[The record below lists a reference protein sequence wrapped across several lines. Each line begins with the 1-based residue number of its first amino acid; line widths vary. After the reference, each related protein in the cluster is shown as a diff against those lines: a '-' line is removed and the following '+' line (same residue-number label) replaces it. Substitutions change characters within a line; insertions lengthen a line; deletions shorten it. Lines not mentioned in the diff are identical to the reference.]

1 MIRPALVMWVI
12 NKSQSRPLPL
22 VAARVHRFRR
32 AAGGMVVVP
41 APAAR
46 GLRAADSRRSGQK
59 CSAANAG
66 AGTTIRGR
74 FPRRMTSPGAV
85 VPTCT
90 VRHPGQAISFS
101 MSKPFFITTAI
112 DYTNG
117 APHIGHAYE
126 KVLADVLARYHR
138 LKGDDVFFLTGVDQH
153 GQKVQQSAE
162 KQGVEPQQFVD
173 EVTGKFRALWDKLD
187 VQYTGWA
194 ATTDPLHKECVRA
207 NLQKLWDDKDP
218 ATGQSRWLYKKS
230 QRGFYS
236 IRQEQFLTD
245 KERGPD
251 GHFGPEWGVVEER
264 DEENFYFRL
273 TQDPAT
279 GLPGWDPKQWLLDFI
294 DKRSA
299 DGNPFVVPDFRVAEL
314 RHAVEKLDGDLCISR
329 PASRLKWGIPFPESF
344 GAGFVTFVWFD
355 ALVNYISFVPGHD
368 PHYEHRTPKP
378 ETPTPKHGT
387 PDSELGFGS
396 SEFRFR
402 FADCWPPLHVIGKD
416 ILIPAHGVY
425 WPVMLKALGFTDDEM
440 PTLLVHGWWN
450 IAGAKMSKSLG
461 NVVDPDAL
469 ADRYGAEAL
478 RYYLV
483 SNIASGYDSDFS
495 EEYLIQRYNT
505 DLANNLGNL
514 LNRTLSMAQKYR
526 LGTLRKSE
534 IDGFKVPMA
543 GGEMP
548 NEWPVHVLQNYPQHL
563 DEFLVHE
570 ALADVGQIAVH
581 CNGVIEKKAPWTL
594 AKLEKVEPARIHEL
608 DAVLYHLAESLRII
622 AILISPVLPRAAHGI
637 FDQLRWKLDKA
648 GHESRFRLADAQ
660 WGGLPDGHTLGQPT
674 PLFPRIETPVA

>member
-1 MIRPALVMWVI
+1 
-12 NKSQSRPLPL
+12 
-22 VAARVHRFRR
+22 
-32 AAGGMVVVP
+32 
-41 APAAR
+41 
-46 GLRAADSRRSGQK
+46 
-59 CSAANAG
+59 
-66 AGTTIRGR
+66 
-74 FPRRMTSPGAV
+74 
-85 VPTCT
+85 
-90 VRHPGQAISFS
+90 

-173 EVTGKFRALWDKLD
+173 EITAKFVALWDKLD

-218 ATGQSRWLYKKS
+218 ATGLSRWLYKKS

-236 IRQEQFLTD
+236 VRQEQFLTD

-251 GHFGPEWGVVEER
+251 GQFGSEWGVVEER

-279 GLPGWDPKQWLLDFI
+279 SLPGWDPKQWLLDFI
-294 DKRSA
+294 AKRSA
-299 DGNPFVVPDFRVAEL
+299 EENPFVVPDFRVAEL

-329 PASRLKWGIPFPESF
+329 PASRLKWGIPFPETF

-355 ALVNYISFVPGHD
+355 ALVNYITFVPGHD
-368 PHYEHRTPKP
+368 PNYAERMKGSVEDGPP
-378 ETPTPKHGT
+378 PSSSAAGPT
-387 PDSELGFGS
+387 S
-396 SEFRFR
+396 SSFIPHPSS
-402 FADCWPPLHVIGKD
+402 FASLWPPLHVIGKD

-425 WPVMLKALGFTDDEM
+425 WPVMLKALGFSDDEM

-461 NVVDPDAL
+461 NVIDPDAL
-469 ADRYGAEAL
+469 ADKYGAEAL
-478 RYYLV
+478 RYYLM
-483 SNIASGYDSDFS
+483 SDIATGKDADFS
-495 EEYLIQRYNT
+495 EERLIQSYNAA
-505 DLANNLGNL
+505 LANSLGNL
-514 LNRTLSMAQKYR
+514 LNRTLSMAGKYR
-526 LGTLRKSE
+526 VGKVRQSPVEEWGTPMPPAPSDAPDAVKHMSWHS
-534 IDGFKVPMA
+534 GFDAPGGKVYPDDYSNSFNMA
-543 GGEMP
+543 VTAYTGHMRDSAIQWALEQVVQRATSA
-548 NEWPVHVLQNYPQHL
+548 NQ
-563 DEFLVHE
+563 LVDT
-570 ALADVGQIAVH
+570 A
-581 CNGVIEKKAPWTL
+581 APWKL
-594 AKLEKVEPARIHEL
+594 AKDQTERGKAQL
-608 DAVLYHLAESLRII
+608 DIVLYSLAESLRII

-637 FDQLRWKLDKA
+637 FDQLQWKLDAA
-648 GHESRFRLADAQ
+648 GHESRFRLADAP

-674 PLFPRIETPVA
+674 PLFPRIEAPAA